1 MTPEYEIVA
10 GGDAD
15 SFEITGDLGL
25 NMTVSPTK
33 SLYTVNITSTGSFG
47 TSNHR
52 IHTITVP
59 IAPTNPAP
67 VASFGDGDEVEGTGK
82 SFDRLN
88 SPYYITTVKI
98 DSGMYALVTSSG
110 GTGGVQII
118 DITDPANP
126 LPASSFHDDE
136 TITVNGIPKTFDK
149 LQGAR
154 GIATPTIDS
163 KTYVLIA
170 ANGDDGIQ
178 IVDITDP
185 ANPLP
190 VSSFG
195 DGDAFDKLDGAF
207 DITTAKI
214 GSGTYAIATAYH
226 DNGVQIIN
234 ITDPAN
240 PVPVASF
247 VHGDTVT
254 VNGSERTFGKLKHPE
269 GITTT
274 TIGSDTYALVAAYQS
289 DGVQI
294 INITDPA
301 NPVPASSFGD
311 GHTVT
316 VNGVRK
322 TFGELGGAN
331 GITTAKIGP
340 DTYALVTAYDDDGV
354 QIINITDPA
363 NPVPAASLDNGKT
376 VAGKTIDQLGGA
388 FGIDTIA
395 VGSDMYALVA
405 SMDGNGVQIIDIT
418 DPTHPVPAASVG
430 RGDSFDGKTFDE
442 LTVPR
447 GITTAI
453 INANAYALVASFLSD
468 GIQIIDLGATPDVF
482 APPPYDSFV
491 TTWQT
496 ISADE
501 MITIPVSD
509 AAGTYTVHWGDGNIT
524 THAGDATHTY
534 ATAGNHTVSISGD
547 FTRIYLAEDMANAKK
562 IVSLDRWGN
571 VRWESM
577 NGAFYGASNMV
588 YNATD
593 APDLYDVT
601 DTSFMFSSAPSFDG
615 DLSSWDVFMVTD
627 MSGMFHAASSFDG
640 ELSSWDVSGVTDMN
654 SMFEGAASFNRDIS
668 VWNVSSVTDMSGM
681 FHAASS
687 FDGELSSWDVSGVT
701 DMNSMFGG
709 AASFN
714 QDISAWNI
722 AAVTDTNS
730 MFDGAASF
738 NSDISAWNVS
748 AVTDMSSM
756 FYSAAS
762 FNSDISAWSVSRVT
776 DTSSMFYGAA
786 AFNHDIS
793 AWNVSRVTDMSD
805 MFYGAATF
813 NSDIS
818 AWNVSEVAYMSGM
831 FNAASA
837 FVQNL
842 GNWYIVLDGDFIYTD
857 DAPGIVG
864 TVSAQNHHLDGQNPT
879 YGIGTGSDADSF
891 EITGGSGLSMTVSPT
906 KLLYTVNITSTGS
919 FGTSN
924 HRIYNI
930 TVSNSPTSSQ
940 SSGGSFVTTWKTVSA
955 GERITVPVNNAE
967 GIYTVHWGD
976 GNITTHTSDAIHTYA
991 TAGNH
996 TVSIS
1001 GDFARIYL
1009 ADNSTNAEK
1018 IVSID
1023 QWGDA
1028 RWESM
1033 NGAFRGA
1040 SNVTYNATD
1049 VPDLSGVL
1057 DMSSMF
1063 RNAASFDGDLSGWN
1077 VSGVSNMHSMF
1088 RGAASFDGDLSD
1100 WDVSGVDH
1108 MYNMFRGTASFDGD
1122 LSDWDVSGAT
1132 HMDSMFTGAASF
1144 NGDLS
1149 TWNVSGVA
1157 NMYGMFTGASAFRQ
1171 NLGSW
1176 YVVLD
1181 STSVRTDDASG
1192 IIGIISAQNHVL
1204 DDHNPTYSLGTGG
1217 DSDLFVI
1224 TGDTLGVNLTA
1235 DYSGKTGYS
1244 INITSTGDFGT
1255 GNHRV
1260 YDVTVTDADQ
1270 IPDIAPTVMSIKRY
1284 DPAAENTGSQTLV
1297 YKVRFSEDVTGV
1309 GTDDFVLSSGSTGST
1324 TTINPVTSISG
1335 SDDVYYVTVFASTDG
1350 TYNLDLV
1357 PSGHGIKD
1365 AADNL
1370 LTGTAPTTG
1379 TDHTYTVNIV
1389 VADSTAPA
1397 LTSIERDNPAAQNTD
1412 SQILVYKVRFSED
1425 VTGVGTDD
1433 FVLSSDSTGG
1443 GNNDTTTTTTTVTTS
1458 GQFTQTRSPSSP
1470 ITDNHNTSD
1479 TITVPD
1485 SGTAT
1490 SVSVTVNISHTYIGD
1505 LKVDLIAPEGTL
1517 KTLHNISGGSTDNI
1531 VRTYTPDFDGAQ
1543 VQGGWKLKI
1552 RDNANS
1558 DVGTLNSWTLAVS
1571 YDAVTAT
1578 TTTTTVSPA
1587 TDISGSGDV
1596 YYVTVPALQDGTYN
1610 LDLVPSGHGIKDA
1623 ADNLLTG
1630 TVPTTG
1636 TDHTYTVNIVV
1647 ADSTVPALTSI
1658 ERNNPAA
1665 QNTDSQ
1671 ILVYQV
1677 TFSEDVTGVGTD
1689 DFVLSSGSTGSTTT
1703 INPVT
1708 SISGSD
1714 DVYYVTVFASTD
1726 GTYNLDL
1733 VPSGHGIKDAAD
1745 NLLTGT
1751 APTTGTDHTY
1761 TVNIVVADS
1770 TVPALTSIERNNPA
1784 AQNTDSQTLVYQVTF
1799 SEDVTGVGTDD
1810 FVLSSGSTGS
1820 TTTINPVTS
1829 ISGSGDVY
1837 YVTVFASTD
1846 GTYNLDLVPSGHGIK
1861 DAADN
1866 LLTGTVPTTGTD
1878 HTYTVNIV
1886 VADSTVPALTSIE
1899 RNNPA
1904 AQNTDSQTLVYKVTF
1919 SEDVTG
1925 VDTND
1930 FALSSDSTGG
1940 GSNNNNTAISSE
1952 QFTQTRSPVLAIP
1965 GVVTVSDTI
1974 TVPDSGTATSVSVS
1988 VDIAHTWIGDLLVEL
2003 IAPDGT
2009 AITLHDRGG
2018 GSADDID
2025 QTYAPDFEG
2034 VLIAGN
2040 WTLRI
2045 DDNFVDDSGVLNS
2058 WTLTVNY
2065 GNAATATTT
2074 TTVTDISG
2082 SDDVY
2087 YVTVSALQDGTYN
2100 LDLILSGHGIKDVAE
2115 NLLADTV
2122 PTTGT
2127 DHTYTVSTIVA
2138 DSTAPALTSIER
2150 SSPAVQNTDSQ
2161 TLVYKVT
2168 FSEDVTGVG
2177 TDDFVLSSG
2186 STGGGNNNNNTAISS
2201 EQFAQTRSPALA
2213 ISDLQTVSDTLTIPD
2228 SGTVTAVS
2236 VTVNI
2241 SHTYIGDLRVEI
2253 VAPDGMVKTLHNISG
2268 SNTDNIIKTY
2278 TPNFDGTQ
2286 IQGDWKL
2293 KIRDNANNDVGTLN
2307 SWTLAISYD
2316 TVTTTTTVSPVTD
2329 ISGSDDVYYVTVSAL
2344 QDGTYNL
2351 DLVSSGHGIK
2361 DAAENPLTDTV
2372 PTTGTDHTYT
2382 VSIIVADNTAPTL
2395 TSIERSNPAIQNT
2408 SSQTLI
2414 YKVTFSEDV
2423 TGLDTDDFVLSSG
2436 STGGGGNSNNT
2447 VSSEQFT
2454 QTRSS
2459 PLVIP
2464 DMQTV
2469 SDTITVPDSGTATSV
2484 SVSVDITHAWI
2495 GDLLVDLIAPDGT
2508 TVITL
2513 HNRTGTDA
2521 DNIVQTYE
2529 PDFGGVSITG
2539 NWTLRI
2545 DDNYDADP
2553 GVLNSWTL
2561 TVNYGNATTTTTTAT
2576 SHIAGI
2582 SGSGDV
2588 YHVTVSAL
2596 QDGTYNLDLV
2606 SSGHGIA
2613 DTADNHLTNTAPS
2626 TGTDHTYTVS
2636 TTVADS
2642 TAPTLTSI
2650 ERSNPAAQNT
2660 DSQTLVYKVTFSEN
2674 VTGVDASDFALSSG
2688 STAEAGSANINGSS
2702 GQFTQTRSSPL
2713 VIPDMQTV
2721 SDIITIPDSGTATSV
2736 SVSVDITHA
2745 WIGDLSCGSHC
2756 P

>member
-1 MTPEYEIVA
+1 MTALSAFAVLAVLAVSGTVQYTDQSGQVVVLNPESHPYVGSYWTVGLELSDGGTLAVASIDGTYFGEDIGFTRMYDQDGTDMQPSYQDGDTVRFDGITAGSWHFEVAVYTAGRHDMVFELGQSTARASNNALIPKPFITTWQTTSAGETITLPISVNPGSYTVSWGDGDTTTHTQHATHAYASAGNHTVSVSGNDLAIRLDGNINNAAKLVSIDQWGDVRWQSMVRAFYLASNMAYNATDAPDLSAVTDTSFMFGSAPHFDGDLSSWDVSGVRSMRGMFWETHSFNGDISTWDVSGVTDISNMFNGASKFNGDLSAWDVSRVTDMTSTFARATVFDADLSAWDVSRVKSMNGLFKSANAFNADISAWDVSRVTDMGHLFSFAYVFDGDISEWDVSKVTNMAATFNHADSFNGNISAWDVSRVTNMNAMFWENKVFNGDISAWDVSRVADMTQMFALARVFNGDISAWDVSDVRSMYRMFGSAHAFNGDISAWDVSGVRSMYLMFGGASQFNGDISAWDVSRVTDMEDMFHLAYDFEQNLGNWYIVLNSTSINIDDAPGIVGTLSAQNRHLEGHDPSYEIVA

-154 GIATPTIDS
+154 GIATTTIDS

-547 FTRIYLAEDMANAKK
+547 FTRIYLAGDMANAKK

-776 DTSSMFYGAA
+776 DTSSMFYSAA

-805 MFYGAATF
+805 MFYGAASF

-976 GNITTHTSDAIHTYA
+976 GNITTHTSDATHTYA

-1122 LSDWDVSGAT
+1122 LSD
-1132 HMDSMFTGAASF
+1132 
-1144 NGDLS
+1144 
-1149 TWNVSGVA
+1149 
-1157 NMYGMFTGASAFRQ
+1157 
-1171 NLGSW
+1171 
-1176 YVVLD
+1176 
-1181 STSVRTDDASG
+1181 
-1192 IIGIISAQNHVL
+1192 
-1204 DDHNPTYSLGTGG
+1204 
-1217 DSDLFVI
+1217 
-1224 TGDTLGVNLTA
+1224 
-1235 DYSGKTGYS
+1235 
-1244 INITSTGDFGT
+1244 
-1255 GNHRV
+1255 
-1260 YDVTVTDADQ
+1260 
-1270 IPDIAPTVMSIKRY
+1270 
-1284 DPAAENTGSQTLV
+1284 
-1297 YKVRFSEDVTGV
+1297 
-1309 GTDDFVLSSGSTGST
+1309 
-1324 TTINPVTSISG
+1324 
-1335 SDDVYYVTVFASTDG
+1335 
-1350 TYNLDLV
+1350 
-1357 PSGHGIKD
+1357 
-1365 AADNL
+1365 
-1370 LTGTAPTTG
+1370 
-1379 TDHTYTVNIV
+1379 
-1389 VADSTAPA
+1389 
-1397 LTSIERDNPAAQNTD
+1397 
-1412 SQILVYKVRFSED
+1412 
-1425 VTGVGTDD
+1425 
-1433 FVLSSDSTGG
+1433 
-1443 GNNDTTTTTTTVTTS
+1443 
-1458 GQFTQTRSPSSP
+1458 
-1470 ITDNHNTSD
+1470 
-1479 TITVPD
+1479 
-1485 SGTAT
+1485 
-1490 SVSVTVNISHTYIGD
+1490 
-1505 LKVDLIAPEGTL
+1505 
-1517 KTLHNISGGSTDNI
+1517 
-1531 VRTYTPDFDGAQ
+1531 
-1543 VQGGWKLKI
+1543 
-1552 RDNANS
+1552 
-1558 DVGTLNSWTLAVS
+1558 
-1571 YDAVTAT
+1571 
-1578 TTTTTVSPA
+1578 
-1587 TDISGSGDV
+1587 
-1596 YYVTVPALQDGTYN
+1596 
-1610 LDLVPSGHGIKDA
+1610 
-1623 ADNLLTG
+1623 
-1630 TVPTTG
+1630 
-1636 TDHTYTVNIVV
+1636 
-1647 ADSTVPALTSI
+1647 
-1658 ERNNPAA
+1658 
-1665 QNTDSQ
+1665 
-1671 ILVYQV
+1671 
-1677 TFSEDVTGVGTD
+1677 
-1689 DFVLSSGSTGSTTT
+1689 
-1703 INPVT
+1703 
-1708 SISGSD
+1708 
-1714 DVYYVTVFASTD
+1714 
-1726 GTYNLDL
+1726 
-1733 VPSGHGIKDAAD
+1733 
-1745 NLLTGT
+1745 
-1751 APTTGTDHTY
+1751 
-1761 TVNIVVADS
+1761 
-1770 TVPALTSIERNNPA
+1770 
-1784 AQNTDSQTLVYQVTF
+1784 
-1799 SEDVTGVGTDD
+1799 
-1810 FVLSSGSTGS
+1810 
-1820 TTTINPVTS
+1820 
-1829 ISGSGDVY
+1829 
-1837 YVTVFASTD
+1837 
-1846 GTYNLDLVPSGHGIK
+1846 
-1861 DAADN
+1861 
-1866 LLTGTVPTTGTD
+1866 
-1878 HTYTVNIV
+1878 
-1886 VADSTVPALTSIE
+1886 
-1899 RNNPA
+1899 
-1904 AQNTDSQTLVYKVTF
+1904 
-1919 SEDVTG
+1919 
-1925 VDTND
+1925 
-1930 FALSSDSTGG
+1930 
-1940 GSNNNNTAISSE
+1940 
-1952 QFTQTRSPVLAIP
+1952 
-1965 GVVTVSDTI
+1965 
-1974 TVPDSGTATSVSVS
+1974 
-1988 VDIAHTWIGDLLVEL
+1988 
-2003 IAPDGT
+2003 
-2009 AITLHDRGG
+2009 
-2018 GSADDID
+2018 
-2025 QTYAPDFEG
+2025 
-2034 VLIAGN
+2034 
-2040 WTLRI
+2040 
-2045 DDNFVDDSGVLNS
+2045 
-2058 WTLTVNY
+2058 
-2065 GNAATATTT
+2065 
-2074 TTVTDISG
+2074 
-2082 SDDVY
+2082 
-2087 YVTVSALQDGTYN
+2087 
-2100 LDLILSGHGIKDVAE
+2100 
-2115 NLLADTV
+2115 
-2122 PTTGT
+2122 
-2127 DHTYTVSTIVA
+2127 
-2138 DSTAPALTSIER
+2138 
-2150 SSPAVQNTDSQ
+2150 
-2161 TLVYKVT
+2161 
-2168 FSEDVTGVG
+2168 
-2177 TDDFVLSSG
+2177 
-2186 STGGGNNNNNTAISS
+2186 
-2201 EQFAQTRSPALA
+2201 
-2213 ISDLQTVSDTLTIPD
+2213 
-2228 SGTVTAVS
+2228 
-2236 VTVNI
+2236 
-2241 SHTYIGDLRVEI
+2241 
-2253 VAPDGMVKTLHNISG
+2253 
-2268 SNTDNIIKTY
+2268 
-2278 TPNFDGTQ
+2278 
-2286 IQGDWKL
+2286 
-2293 KIRDNANNDVGTLN
+2293 
-2307 SWTLAISYD
+2307 
-2316 TVTTTTTVSPVTD
+2316 
-2329 ISGSDDVYYVTVSAL
+2329 
-2344 QDGTYNL
+2344 
-2351 DLVSSGHGIK
+2351 
-2361 DAAENPLTDTV
+2361 
-2372 PTTGTDHTYT
+2372 
-2382 VSIIVADNTAPTL
+2382 
-2395 TSIERSNPAIQNT
+2395 
-2408 SSQTLI
+2408 
-2414 YKVTFSEDV
+2414 
-2423 TGLDTDDFVLSSG
+2423 
-2436 STGGGGNSNNT
+2436 
-2447 VSSEQFT
+2447 
-2454 QTRSS
+2454 
-2459 PLVIP
+2459 
-2464 DMQTV
+2464 
-2469 SDTITVPDSGTATSV
+2469 
-2484 SVSVDITHAWI
+2484 
-2495 GDLLVDLIAPDGT
+2495 
-2508 TVITL
+2508 
-2513 HNRTGTDA
+2513 
-2521 DNIVQTYE
+2521 
-2529 PDFGGVSITG
+2529 
-2539 NWTLRI
+2539 
-2545 DDNYDADP
+2545 
-2553 GVLNSWTL
+2553 
-2561 TVNYGNATTTTTTAT
+2561 
-2576 SHIAGI
+2576 
-2582 SGSGDV
+2582 
-2588 YHVTVSAL
+2588 
-2596 QDGTYNLDLV
+2596 
-2606 SSGHGIA
+2606 
-2613 DTADNHLTNTAPS
+2613 
-2626 TGTDHTYTVS
+2626 
-2636 TTVADS
+2636 
-2642 TAPTLTSI
+2642 
-2650 ERSNPAAQNT
+2650 
-2660 DSQTLVYKVTFSEN
+2660 
-2674 VTGVDASDFALSSG
+2674 
-2688 STAEAGSANINGSS
+2688 
-2702 GQFTQTRSSPL
+2702 
-2713 VIPDMQTV
+2713 
-2721 SDIITIPDSGTATSV
+2721 
-2736 SVSVDITHA
+2736 
-2745 WIGDLSCGSHC
+2745 
-2756 P
+2756 

>member
-1 MTPEYEIVA
+1 
-10 GGDAD
+10 
-15 SFEITGDLGL
+15 
-25 NMTVSPTK
+25 
-33 SLYTVNITSTGSFG
+33 
-47 TSNHR
+47 
-52 IHTITVP
+52 
-59 IAPTNPAP
+59 
-67 VASFGDGDEVEGTGK
+67 
-82 SFDRLN
+82 
-88 SPYYITTVKI
+88 
-98 DSGMYALVTSSG
+98 
-110 GTGGVQII
+110 
-118 DITDPANP
+118 
-126 LPASSFHDDE
+126 
-136 TITVNGIPKTFDK
+136 
-149 LQGAR
+149 
-154 GIATPTIDS
+154 
-163 KTYVLIA
+163 
-170 ANGDDGIQ
+170 
-178 IVDITDP
+178 
-185 ANPLP
+185 
-190 VSSFG
+190 
-195 DGDAFDKLDGAF
+195 
-207 DITTAKI
+207 
-214 GSGTYAIATAYH
+214 
-226 DNGVQIIN
+226 
-234 ITDPAN
+234 
-240 PVPVASF
+240 
-247 VHGDTVT
+247 
-254 VNGSERTFGKLKHPE
+254 
-269 GITTT
+269 
-274 TIGSDTYALVAAYQS
+274 
-289 DGVQI
+289 
-294 INITDPA
+294 
-301 NPVPASSFGD
+301 
-311 GHTVT
+311 
-316 VNGVRK
+316 
-322 TFGELGGAN
+322 
-331 GITTAKIGP
+331 
-340 DTYALVTAYDDDGV
+340 
-354 QIINITDPA
+354 
-363 NPVPAASLDNGKT
+363 
-376 VAGKTIDQLGGA
+376 
-388 FGIDTIA
+388 
-395 VGSDMYALVA
+395 
-405 SMDGNGVQIIDIT
+405 
-418 DPTHPVPAASVG
+418 
-430 RGDSFDGKTFDE
+430 
-442 LTVPR
+442 
-447 GITTAI
+447 
-453 INANAYALVASFLSD
+453 
-468 GIQIIDLGATPDVF
+468 
-482 APPPYDSFV
+482 
-491 TTWQT
+491 
-496 ISADE
+496 
-501 MITIPVSD
+501 
-509 AAGTYTVHWGDGNIT
+509 
-524 THAGDATHTY
+524 
-534 ATAGNHTVSISGD
+534 
-547 FTRIYLAEDMANAKK
+547 
-562 IVSLDRWGN
+562 
-571 VRWESM
+571 
-577 NGAFYGASNMV
+577 
-588 YNATD
+588 
-593 APDLYDVT
+593 
-601 DTSFMFSSAPSFDG
+601 
-615 DLSSWDVFMVTD
+615 
-627 MSGMFHAASSFDG
+627 
-640 ELSSWDVSGVTDMN
+640 
-654 SMFEGAASFNRDIS
+654 
-668 VWNVSSVTDMSGM
+668 
-681 FHAASS
+681 
-687 FDGELSSWDVSGVT
+687 
-701 DMNSMFGG
+701 
-709 AASFN
+709 
-714 QDISAWNI
+714 
-722 AAVTDTNS
+722 
-730 MFDGAASF
+730 
-738 NSDISAWNVS
+738 
-748 AVTDMSSM
+748 
-756 FYSAAS
+756 
-762 FNSDISAWSVSRVT
+762 
-776 DTSSMFYGAA
+776 
-786 AFNHDIS
+786 
-793 AWNVSRVTDMSD
+793 
-805 MFYGAATF
+805 
-813 NSDIS
+813 
-818 AWNVSEVAYMSGM
+818 MSGM

-976 GNITTHTSDAIHTYA
+976 GNITTHTSDATHTYA

-1309 GTDDFVLSSGSTGST
+1309 DTDDFVLSSGSTGST

-1596 YYVTVPALQDGTYN
+1596 YYVTVFASTDGTYN

-1647 ADSTVPALTSI
+1647 ADSTVPTLTSIERNNPAAQNTDSQTLVYKVRFSEDVTGVGTDDFVLSSGSTGSTTTTGPVTSISGSDDVYYVTVFASTDGTYNLDLVPSGHGIKDAADNLLTGTAPTTGTDHTYTVGITVADSTVPALTSI

-1671 ILVYQV
+1671 ILVYKV
-1677 TFSEDVTGVGTD
+1677 TFSEDVTGVGTDDFVLSSGSTGSTTTINPVTSISGSDDVYYVTVFASTDGTYNLDLVPSGHGIKDAADNLLTGTAPTTGTDHTYTVGITVADSTVPALTSIERNNPAAQNTDSQILVYKVTFSEDVTGVGTDDFVLSSGSTGSTTTTGPVTSISGSDDVYYVTVFASTDGTYNLDLVPSGHGIKDAADNLLTGTAPTTGTDHTYTVNIVVADSTVPALTSIERNNPAAQNTDSQILVYKVRFSEDVTGVGTD

-1784 AQNTDSQTLVYQVTF
+1784 AQNTDSQTLVYKVTF
-1799 SEDVTGVGTDD
+1799 SEDVTGVDTND
-1810 FVLSSGSTGS
+1810 FALSSDSTGGGS
-1820 TTTINPVTS
+1820 NNNNTAISSEQFAQTRSPDLAIPGVVTVSDTITVPDSGTATSVSVSVDIAHTWIGDLLVELIAPDGTAITLHDRGGGSADDIDQTYAPDFEGVLIAGNWTLRIDDNFVDDSGVLNSWTLTVNYGNTTTTTVTD

-1866 LLTGTVPTTGTD
+1866 LLTGTAPTTGTD

-1886 VADSTVPALTSIE
+1886 VADSTAPTLTSIE

-1904 AQNTDSQTLVYKVTF
+1904 AQNTDSQILVYKVTF

-1952 QFTQTRSPVLAIP
+1952 QFAQTRSPDLAIP

-2074 TTVTDISG
+2074 TVTDISG

-2127 DHTYTVSTIVA
+2127 DHTYTVSTTVA

-2150 SSPAVQNTDSQ
+2150 SSPAAQNTDSQ

-2201 EQFAQTRSPALA
+2201 EQFTQTRSPALA

-2241 SHTYIGDLRVEI
+2241 SHTYIGDLRVEL
-2253 VAPDGMVKTLHNISG
+2253 VAPDGMVKTLHNMA
-2268 SNTDNIIKTY
+2268 
-2278 TPNFDGTQ
+2278 Q
-2286 IQGDWKL
+2286 
-2293 KIRDNANNDVGTLN
+2293 
-2307 SWTLAISYD
+2307 
-2316 TVTTTTTVSPVTD
+2316 
-2329 ISGSDDVYYVTVSAL
+2329 
-2344 QDGTYNL
+2344 
-2351 DLVSSGHGIK
+2351 
-2361 DAAENPLTDTV
+2361 AA
-2372 PTTGTDHTYT
+2372 
-2382 VSIIVADNTAPTL
+2382 
-2395 TSIERSNPAIQNT
+2395 
-2408 SSQTLI
+2408 
-2414 YKVTFSEDV
+2414 
-2423 TGLDTDDFVLSSG
+2423 
-2436 STGGGGNSNNT
+2436 
-2447 VSSEQFT
+2447 T
-2454 QTRSS
+2454 QT
-2459 PLVIP
+2459 
-2464 DMQTV
+2464 T
-2469 SDTITVPDSGTATSV
+2469 
-2484 SVSVDITHAWI
+2484 
-2495 GDLLVDLIAPDGT
+2495 
-2508 TVITL
+2508 
-2513 HNRTGTDA
+2513 
-2521 DNIVQTYE
+2521 
-2529 PDFGGVSITG
+2529 
-2539 NWTLRI
+2539 
-2545 DDNYDADP
+2545 
-2553 GVLNSWTL
+2553 
-2561 TVNYGNATTTTTTAT
+2561 
-2576 SHIAGI
+2576 
-2582 SGSGDV
+2582 
-2588 YHVTVSAL
+2588 
-2596 QDGTYNLDLV
+2596 
-2606 SSGHGIA
+2606 
-2613 DTADNHLTNTAPS
+2613 
-2626 TGTDHTYTVS
+2626 
-2636 TTVADS
+2636 
-2642 TAPTLTSI
+2642 
-2650 ERSNPAAQNT
+2650 
-2660 DSQTLVYKVTFSEN
+2660 
-2674 VTGVDASDFALSSG
+2674 
-2688 STAEAGSANINGSS
+2688 
-2702 GQFTQTRSSPL
+2702 
-2713 VIPDMQTV
+2713 
-2721 SDIITIPDSGTATSV
+2721 
-2736 SVSVDITHA
+2736 
-2745 WIGDLSCGSHC
+2745 
-2756 P
+2756 